1 MGERAEPNRRAV
13 GNSTSPTQAKKTKKM
28 KFITALTLLFFCV
41 AGTVVQAQELS
52 KPDVVFI
59 VVDDLNDWIGTMG
72 GHPQSKTPNLDAL
85 AARGVLFTNAHC
97 NAPQCGP
104 SRTSLLHGLYP
115 KSTGKYFNNTRRPDF
130 FGEQPMQGI
139 TSKNAPLNPMIL
151 QRYFKQHGYRVVCG
165 GKVAHGNTAKLKR
178 DVDAFLNR
186 PRDVR
191 GNFTDDKAN
200 LWGEGGPHN
209 HAEEETGDY
218 KVARWAI
225 DEWNTMSKK
234 PLLMTVG
241 FYRPHRPFNAPKAYF
256 EKFPLET
263 IQLPQ
268 VRANDLDD
276 LPPYAKALARSNAHK
291 DLFKPRTLHEQILH
305 LGGEREWKYMVQS
318 YLACINYVDTQI
330 GRLLDELQENPRKR
344 ETVIVLTSDH
354 GWNLGEKTHWCKAAI
369 WRNTTRV
376 PFIVVLPGDRPGGL
390 RNNQPISHVDIYPSL
405 CDFAGIPQP
414 NHLEGRSILPL
425 LQDPSA
431 TRDLAFLSYGPE
443 NTAAQSE
450 RYRYLRYEDGSE
462 ELYDHQKDPHE
473 WTNLSN
479 IPEFQT
485 VKKKMRDQVL
495 DFQER

>member
-1 MGERAEPNRRAV
+1 
-13 GNSTSPTQAKKTKKM
+13 M
-28 KFITALTLLFFCV
+28 KSITAFTLLFFCFTV
-41 AGTVVQAQELS
+41 AVVQAQDVS

-59 VVDDLNDWIGTMG
+59 VVDDLNDWIGTMD

-85 AARGVLFTNAHC
+85 AARGILFTNAHC

-104 SRTSLLHGLYP
+104 SRTSLLYGLYP

-139 TSKNAPLNPMIL
+139 TAKNAPLDPMIL

-165 GKVAHGNTAKLKR
+165 GKVAHGNTTKLKR

-225 DEWNTMSKK
+225 DEWNTMSEK

-291 DLFKPRTLHEQILH
+291 DLFKPRTVHEQILH

-376 PFIVVLPGDRPGGL
+376 PFIVVLPGDGPGGL

-425 LQDPSA
+425 LKDPSA

-485 VKKKMRDQVL
+485 VKKKMRAQVL

>member
-1 MGERAEPNRRAV
+1 MINRTFFTIILCCIAFIEA
-13 GNSTSPTQAKKTKKM
+13 SAKDLK
-28 KFITALTLLFFCV
+28 
-41 AGTVVQAQELS
+41 

-59 VVDDLNDWIGTMG
+59 IVDDLNDWIGVME

-85 AARGVLFTNAHC
+85 AKSGVLFTNAHC

-115 KSTGKYFNNTRRPDF
+115 KSTGRYFNSTRRPDF
-130 FGEQPMQGI
+130 FCDQPMQGI
-139 TSKNAPLNPMIL
+139 TSPNAPKTAVIL
-151 QRYFKQHGYRVVCG
+151 QRHFKHNGYRVLSG
-165 GKVAHGNTAKLKR
+165 GKVAHGNNSLKGQ
-178 DVDAFLNR
+178 VDEYLNR
-186 PRDVR
+186 PQDVR

-218 KVARWAI
+218 KVAQWAI
-225 DEWNTMSKK
+225 EEWRKASEK

-241 FYRPHRPFNAPKAYF
+241 FYRPHRPFNAPKTYF

-268 VRANDLDD
+268 VRTDDLDD
-276 LPPYAKALARSNAHK
+276 LPSYGKALARSNAHK
-291 DLFKPRTLHEQILH
+291 DLFKPRTVHEQILH
-305 LGGEREWKYMVQS
+305 LGGEKEWKYMVQS

-330 GRLLDELQENPRKR
+330 GRLLDELKENPRKR

-376 PFIVVLPGDRPGGL
+376 PFIVVLPGVTRVGT
-390 RNNQPISHVDIYPSL
+390 RSNQPISHVDIYPSL
-405 CDFAGIPQP
+405 CDFAGIPKP
-414 NHLEGRSILPL
+414 DHLEGRSILPL
-425 LQDPSA
+425 LKDQSA
-431 TRDLAFLSYGPE
+431 TRDFAFLSYGPQ

-450 RYRYLRYEDGSE
+450 RYRYIRYEDGSE

-473 WTNLSN
+473 WTNL
-479 IPEFQT
+479 IG
-485 VKKKMRDQVL
+485 KKKYQAMRKNMRDRVL
-495 DFQER
+495 GFQSD

>member
-1 MGERAEPNRRAV
+1 MIYRTFFTIISCCLSIMEM
-13 GNSTSPTQAKKTKKM
+13 SAKD
-28 KFITALTLLFFCV
+28 
-41 AGTVVQAQELS
+41 S
-52 KPDVVFI
+52 NKPDVVFI
-59 VVDDLNDWIGTMG
+59 IVDDLNDWIGVMG

-85 AARGVLFTNAHC
+85 AKGGVLFTNAHC

-115 KSTGKYFNNTRRPDF
+115 KSTGRYFNSTRRPAF
-130 FGEQPMQGI
+130 FGDQPMQGI
-139 TSKNAPLNPMIL
+139 TSPNAPQNAVIL
-151 QRYFKQHGYRVVCG
+151 QRHFKQNGYRVVSG
-165 GKVAHGNTAKLKR
+165 GKVAHGNNTLKGQ
-178 DVDAFLNR
+178 VDEYLNR
-186 PRDVR
+186 PKDVR
-191 GNFTDDKAN
+191 GNFTDAKAN

-209 HAEEETGDY
+209 HAEEGTGDY
-218 KVARWAI
+218 KVAQWAI
-225 DEWNTMSKK
+225 EEWRKASEK

-268 VRANDLDD
+268 VRTDDLDD
-276 LPPYAKALARSNAHK
+276 LPSYGKALARSNAHK
-291 DLFKPRTLHEQILH
+291 DLFKPRTVHEQILH
-305 LGGEREWKYMVQS
+305 LGGEKEWKYMVQS

-330 GRLLDELQENPRKR
+330 GRLLDELKENPRKR
-344 ETVIVLTSDH
+344 ETVILLTSDH

-376 PFIVVLPGDRPGGL
+376 PFMVVLPGVTKART

-405 CDFAGIPQP
+405 CDFAGVPKP

-425 LQDPSA
+425 LKDPSA
-431 TRDLAFLSYGPE
+431 TRDLAFLSYGPR

-450 RYRYLRYEDGSE
+450 RYRYIRYEDGSE

-473 WTNLSN
+473 WANLIGN
-479 IPEFQT
+479 
-485 VKKKMRDQVL
+485 KKYQPIRNKMRARVL
-495 DFQER
+495 GFQSE